1 MTVFGAIAVSVMVLA
16 YALEGR
22 HTAFVCAF
30 AAACAASSAYGFLI
44 GSIPFGLA
52 EAVWAVVALRR
63 LTHRA
68 VTLP

>member
-1 MTVFGAIAVSVMVLA
+1 MTVFGAIAVSAMVLA
-16 YALEGR
+16 YALERR
-22 HTAFVCAF
+22 HRAFVGGF

-68 VTLP
+68 ATLP

>member
-1 MTVFGAIAVSVMVLA
+1 VTVFGAIAVAAMVVA

-22 HTAFVCAF
+22 HRLFVGVF

-68 VTLP
+68 TTLP

>member
-1 MTVFGAIAVSVMVLA
+1 MTVFGAIPVSAMVLA
-16 YALEGR
+16 YAFEGR
-22 HTAFVCAF
+22 HRAFVGAS
-30 AAACAASSAYGFLI
+30 AAACAGSSAYGFLI

-68 VTLP
+68 VTLR

>member
-1 MTVFGAIAVSVMVLA
+1 MTVFGAIAVSAMVLA
-16 YALEGR
+16 YALERR
-22 HTAFVCAF
+22 HRAFVGVF

-52 EAVWAVVALRR
+52 EAVWALLALRR

>member
-1 MTVFGAIAVSVMVLA
+1 VTVFGAIAVSAMVLA
-16 YALEGR
+16 YSLETR
-22 HTAFVCAF
+22 HRAFVGAF